1 MVSGKGIVLVHST
14 VAPWRKAMLLLSE
27 ASTVVFFYCLF
38 VCFSIYFTE
47 DGDKKGLECD
57 LVQ

>member
-27 ASTVVFFYCLF
+27 ASTVFFLLFICLF
-38 VCFSIYFTE
+38 VFPFTLQKMGIKR
-47 DGDKKGLECD
+47 D
-57 LVQ
+57 